1 MAFNCSTELPH
12 CTLSMWPDPHHG
24 IVKPYGSVQNNTDTW
39 LSENNKYNIYQYVPR
54 NVQQCKLKLDTNNA
68 PHVNNLRVKPLEGA
82 KKPICFQQHILSN
95 SLQPVDFNLFSC
107 GDRNQ
112 MYKMMFFCAAVCQV
126 MWSVL
131 TSFHSLFCES
141 HYVFPSEF
149 NCLKVFSNQ
158 INLND
163 TNLKN

>member
-12 CTLSMWPDPHHG
+12 CTLSIQYLWPDPHHG
-24 IVKPYGSVQNNTDTW
+24 IFKPYGSVQNNTDTW
-39 LSENNKYNIYQYVPR
+39 LSENNKYNIYKYVPR

-112 MYKMMFFCAAVCQV
+112 MYKMMDLRHVLLCCGLSSHVKCADILSQP
-126 MWSVL
+126 VL
-131 TSFHSLFCES
+131 WKPL
-141 HYVFPSEF
+141 
-149 NCLKVFSNQ
+149 CLP
-158 INLND
+158 
-163 TNLKN
+163 